1 MYATLIWYIVSSSSD
16 RWVLTPRL
24 RVIQIGEGDPQLAP
38 ARPREDL
45 GGRSGGAA
53 QTREEATSGRGPR
66 MRGETTKGL
75 LTRCPRHQSRVG
87 APMAACFTTVGTR

>member
-24 RVIQIGEGDPQLAP
+24 RVIQIGEGTLNWLRLDHVRILAGGPAVPPKPAKKQLQ
-38 ARPREDL
+38 E
-45 GGRSGGAA
+45 GG
-53 QTREEATSGRGPR
+53 TR

-75 LTRCPRHQSRVG
+75 LTRCPRHQSRAG
-87 APMAACFTTVGTR
+87 APIAA